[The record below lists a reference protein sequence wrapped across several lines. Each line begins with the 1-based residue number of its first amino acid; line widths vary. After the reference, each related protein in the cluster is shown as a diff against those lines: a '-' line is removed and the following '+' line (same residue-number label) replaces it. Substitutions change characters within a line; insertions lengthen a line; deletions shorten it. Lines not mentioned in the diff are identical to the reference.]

1 MGLDILYGIRTKY
14 YKKMVKIINTNL
26 PKEFNEKIIIELSGS
41 HLWRIATDEEK
52 GAIDIVKK
60 DTSDSGFSFT
70 TYRENEISNT
80 GGFWNSL
87 AEIIFHM
94 VNSKL
99 KMTNPKI
106 IRTMYN
112 FYTPSAKCNLHT
124 DMESEKAFSILYNF
138 HDNDGGTFFE
148 KENKIYLSKESQA
161 LVFKSNLQHKGIA
174 PKKYAGRLNLNLVCV
189 NETDIKEL

>member
-1 MGLDILYGIRTKY
+1 
-14 YKKMVKIINTNL
+14 MVKIINTNL

-41 HLWRIATDEEK
+41 HLWRIATDEKK
-52 GAIDIVKK
+52 GAINIVKK
-60 DTSDSGFSFT
+60 GVSDSGFSFT

-99 KMTNPKI
+99 KMTNSKI

-112 FYTPSAKCNLHT
+112 FYTPSAKCDLHI

-161 LVFKSNLQHKGIA
+161 LVFKSNLKHKGMA
-174 PKKYAGRLNLNLVCV
+174 PKKYAGRLNLNMICV
-189 NETDIKEL
+189 NEKDIKEL